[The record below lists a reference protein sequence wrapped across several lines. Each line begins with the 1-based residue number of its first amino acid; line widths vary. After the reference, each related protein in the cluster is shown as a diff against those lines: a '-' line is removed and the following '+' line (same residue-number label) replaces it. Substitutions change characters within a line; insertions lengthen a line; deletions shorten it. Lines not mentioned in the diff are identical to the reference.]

1 MTNPHTSGRT
11 QNSLRTLQT
20 GGGISVPTTL
30 GGAPM
35 VQTTP
40 MTGKG
45 KPIKAKLG
53 KKKKKRA
60 KISTS
65 ANGPKAIKSGAVG
78 INAAMPPD
86 GQMYT

>member
-1 MTNPHTSGRT
+1 
-11 QNSLRTLQT
+11 
-20 GGGISVPTTL
+20 
-30 GGAPM
+30 
-35 VQTTP
+35 